1 MTNNENNKNVF
12 KTSLGAVS
20 KMKKWNNHPTGSPQR
35 DSSQEPMK
43 QRQGTINEQLDYW
56 KGQKRHL
63 NNNNMPI
70 TRIEPT
76 SPPNLDEKVKDYPNE
91 INAFRKAL
99 INNVVFEL
107 QVLNYKYNPLSEDKK
122 QRACSLYF
130 RGDNNRRLIGGFL
143 ILQTL
148 KDLYTSQR
156 QVKEEYDYMS
166 KALISNVFKDAVDA
180 HWFTKKQS
188 LVSPNL
194 FIYYASPL
202 LMKGALEYY
211 HNVQKSRNE
220 MLEKDCCSR
229 NEQRFTK

>member
-1 MTNNENNKNVF
+1 MTDNKNRNAF
-12 KTSLGAVS
+12 FNSLGSVGRL
-20 KMKKWNNHPTGSPQR
+20 KGNWQNYPTGSPQR
-35 DSSQEPMK
+35 DSKQEPMK
-43 QRQGTINEQLDYW
+43 GSIKEYQDYW
-56 KGQKRHL
+56 QGDNQVTGKSMDMKVKKIQ
-63 NNNNMPI
+63 
-70 TRIEPT
+70 PT
-76 SPPNLDEKVKDYPNE
+76 SPPKLDKKVKDYPNE
-91 INAFRKAL
+91 INAFRKPL
-99 INNVVFEL
+99 INNLIFEL
-107 QVLNYKYNPLSEDKK
+107 QVLNYKYNPLPEDKK

-130 RGDNNRRLIGGFL
+130 RGDNNRRLIGGFI

-166 KALISNVFKDAVDA
+166 KAFISNVFKDAVDA
-180 HWFTKKQS
+180 NWFTKKQS

-202 LMKGALEYY
+202 LMEGALEYY

-220 MLEKDCCSR
+220 MLEKDCSQ